1 MVRMMPEPMRLE
13 SGGSWGSAED
23 DMLINGSCVPEPM
36 WSGARVRACEPRARA
51 LRLAAR
57 FGALAAVVWS
67 SYTSIT
73 APSSGRARGAWAHW
87 RVLRLEV
94 QLL

>member
-1 MVRMMPEPMRLE
+1 MNQRELR
-13 SGGSWGSAED
+13 A
-23 DMLINGSCVPEPM
+23 
-36 WSGARVRACEPRARA
+36 GAYVERCPRASHARA

>member
-1 MVRMMPEPMRLE
+1 MNQRELPK
-13 SGGSWGSAED
+13 
-23 DMLINGSCVPEPM
+23 PM
-36 WSGARVRACEPRARA
+36 WSGARVARASA

-67 SYTSIT
+67 SYTSIA

>member
-1 MVRMMPEPMRLE
+1 MLRTTCE
-13 SGGSWGSAED
+13 STGAACRSLCGA
-23 DMLINGSCVPEPM
+23 VP
-36 WSGARVRACEPRARA
+36 ACEPRARA

>member
-1 MVRMMPEPMRLE
+1 MLRTTCE
-13 SGGSWGSAED
+13 ST
-23 DMLINGSCVPEPM
+23 
-36 WSGARVRACEPRARA
+36 GAAGAYVERCPRASA